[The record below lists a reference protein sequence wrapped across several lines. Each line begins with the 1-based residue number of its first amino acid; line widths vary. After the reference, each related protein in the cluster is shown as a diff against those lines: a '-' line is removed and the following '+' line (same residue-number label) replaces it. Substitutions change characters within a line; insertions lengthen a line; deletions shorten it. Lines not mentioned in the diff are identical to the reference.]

1 MSTLVHF
8 DINSENIEKLVVS
21 NNGKY
26 LLFGGRGLNVLDMK
40 GGKFKLIRNDKRQ
53 NIKFSTIKILKN
65 DNVLITEPGTNDLV
79 LFNPSFDELMRLPG
93 VKGDCFGKFYLITDN
108 EAIRSSITSNDSNNH
123 FVWFKG
129 GKLISIVDL
138 NTFQTRE
145 IDILAGKYAF

>member
-8 DINSENIEKLVVS
+8 DINSENIEKIVVS

-26 LLFGGRGLNVLDMK
+26 LLFGGKGLNVLDMK

-79 LFNPSFDELMRLPG
+79 LFNPMFDELMRLPG
-93 VKGDCFGKFYLITDN
+93 VKGDCFGK
-108 EAIRSSITSNDSNNH
+108 
-123 FVWFKG
+123 
-129 GKLISIVDL
+129 L
-138 NTFQTRE
+138 N
-145 IDILAGKYAF
+145 